1 VCRWSVAG
9 PVHVRVGVVCVRE
22 ADRHL
27 HGVTVKSDMDGYF
40 FANSLLM
47 NMYLKC
53 SSPEDAHRVFTVTSE
68 RNFTMWTTV
77 IFMHNEHRRVAEAV
91 TLFNR
96 TREDEFMPNDVTFLP
111 VLSSMRVLDASR
123 PYPQTT
129 PNPEGPT
136 LHCGGRQAHRG
147 RKVPGCLR
155 LFEEH
160 VGLLGALCGLGAL
173 LGACRKHGNDVQLVE
188 LAAQR
193 FFRLQGGSW
202 NVRRSP
208 EDLHRLRD
216 VGQCGQRTRRS
227 A

>member
-1 VCRWSVAG
+1 
-9 PVHVRVGVVCVRE
+9 
-22 ADRHL
+22 
-27 HGVTVKSDMDGYF
+27 
-40 FANSLLM
+40 
-47 NMYLKC
+47 
-53 SSPEDAHRVFTVTSE
+53 
-68 RNFTMWTTV
+68 MWTTV